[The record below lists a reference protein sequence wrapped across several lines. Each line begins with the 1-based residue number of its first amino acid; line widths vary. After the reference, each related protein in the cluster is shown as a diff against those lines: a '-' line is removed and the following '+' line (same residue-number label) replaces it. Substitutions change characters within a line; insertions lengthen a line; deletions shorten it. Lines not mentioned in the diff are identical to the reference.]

1 MKVSKIQKELHKLKR
16 MFQKFGITLHK
27 MSLIDKSVEIS
38 AGEKEAI
45 AIVNRL
51 VKDKESDLLTCPNTG
66 KYYIRCGRKKM
77 LIVIGYRE
85 VNIINSVYSYS
96 VHLSEKTETNIR
108 NFFLDEVEVR
118 RDEMEQEFTSSVK
131 HSLKTIYQNL
141 ANEK

>member
-27 MSLIDKSVEIS
+27 MTVPDKGVEIS

-66 KYYIRCGRKKM
+66 KYYIKCGRKKM
-77 LIVIGYRE
+77 LIVIGNKE

-108 NFFLDEVEVR
+108 NFFLDEVEIR

>member
-1 MKVSKIQKELHKLKR
+1 MKISKIQKGLHKIKR
-16 MFQKFGITLHK
+16 VFQKFGIAMHK
-27 MSLIDKSVEIS
+27 MSVVDKGVEIS

-51 VKDKESDLLTCPNTG
+51 VKDKDSDLLTCPNTG

-96 VHLSEKTETNIR
+96 VHLSEKTEANIR
-108 NFFLDEVEVR
+108 NFFLDEVEIR
-118 RDEMEQEFTSSVK
+118 RDEMEHEFTSSVK

>member
-16 MFQKFGITLHK
+16 VFQKFGITLHK
-27 MSLIDKSVEIS
+27 MTVLDKGVEIS

-51 VKDKESDLLTCPNTG
+51 IKDKESELLTCPNTG
-66 KYYIRCGRKKM
+66 KFYIKCGRKKM
-77 LIVIGYRE
+77 LIVIGNKE

-96 VHLSEKTETNIR
+96 VHLSEKTESNIR
-108 NFFLDEVEVR
+108 NFFLDEVEIR

-141 ANEK
+141 TNEK

>member
-1 MKVSKIQKELHKLKR
+1 MKVSKIQRKLHKLKR

-27 MSLIDKSVEIS
+27 MSVSDKGVEIS

-45 AIVNRL
+45 GIVNRL

-108 NFFLDEVEVR
+108 NFFLDEVEIR